1 MSTEVW
7 IEKEPAS
14 THWPWL
20 LIITEV
26 KASTRR
32 VIDVTEILTVIYL
45 LTFIKGLIG
54 CRISFKVKIVQ
65 VVCGLLGPLFKF
77 CPSICVTVPLG
88 YQIFPYCILLIVW
101 SNQYIFPFLTERFGL
116 SCFKIVV
123 FFQFE
128 EIPEKAMQL
137 RFSAEGYGNNVFI
150 FFSAN
155 GYLYDTSLV
164 TIALTDLNDN
174 APEFIRPLFTGGKN
188 AKIQDAATPPLKGG
202 PRLFTYV
209 QDCK

>member
-7 IEKEPAS
+7 IEKEPVS

-20 LIITEV
+20 LIITEL
-26 KASTRR
+26 KALTRR

-54 CRISFKVKIVQ
+54 CRVSFKIKIVQ
-65 VVCGLLGPLFKF
+65 VVCGLLGPLFEF
-77 CPSICVTVPLG
+77 CPSICDSTPWLPNVSLLYTVDR
-88 YQIFPYCILLIVW
+88 QIKSIYFSFFNWKIWIKLFQDCCIFFSLKK
-101 SNQYIFPFLTERFGL
+101 FLKRL
-116 SCFKIVV
+116 CSW
-123 FFQFE
+123 
-128 EIPEKAMQL
+128 

-164 TIALTDLNDN
+164 TIAVTDLNDN

-188 AKIQDAATPPLKGG
+188 AKIQDAATPPLKGMWG
-202 PRLFTYV
+202 PRLST
-209 QDCK
+209 